1 MEALDR
7 RIRRICLTGPEC
19 TGKTTL
25 AQRLAEHY
33 GTAWVPEFA
42 REYALEVARPLTLT
56 DVDTIARGQMAGE
69 DLVTIDAA
77 GMLIL
82 DTDLISTVVY
92 SNYYYSAVPQWIVT
106 EARRRLADLYLV
118 ADIDVPFELDPARD
132 AETHRIEHAHAFR
145 RTLDEFGAKYIV
157 ISGEP
162 ECRLQKAINEI
173 DKRLEDPN
181 GVLKCPPGI

>member
-1 MEALDR
+1 LEALAH

-56 DVDTIARGQMAGE
+56 DVDPIARGQMAGE
-69 DLVTIDAA
+69 DLLTLDA
-77 GMLIL
+77 GGLLIL
-82 DTDLISTVVY
+82 DTDLISTIVF
-92 SNYYYSAVPQWIVT
+92 SNYYYSAVPQWIVA

-132 AETHRIEHAHAFR
+132 AEAHRIEHAHLFH
-145 RTLDEFGAKYIV
+145 RTLDEFGARYV
-157 ISGEP
+157 VVSGGLES
-162 ECRLQKAINEI
+162 RLQRAIDAI
-173 DKRLEDPN
+173 DTR
-181 GVLKCPPGI
+181 IRT